1 MGKVI
6 GGITDAFGLT
16 DIKGTQQRGEQ
27 AAEAQR
33 AAALQGAQAS
43 SFRPVGMTTRF
54 GTSNFGITDVGGI
67 PRVTSAEYQ
76 VSPEL
81 RALQDQLFGL
91 TGGAMG
97 YAQGAQQAAA
107 PLGAAAQ
114 GLFGLG
120 SQFLPTG
127 TTSAPTAQE
136 QQYLN
141 MLRGVGGSLVG
152 DMGTGAS
159 GDVLSQQARLA
170 GLSGQVT
177 PRSYDPTAA
186 AQSYFNEQ
194 MSLLNPE
201 RARQE
206 QRLGASVFGRGRA
219 GLNVGDMGQPELF
232 ALGTAREQQNALLA
246 AQSRERARGELQQDI
261 GLGTTLGQQ
270 AIGTGQQGEAYRLAQ
285 LQSGLGLYGQGLGVD
300 EAARQRMLQNLGVG
314 SGLFNQGAGLLG
326 SQYGIPTQSLGA
338 LQSYLGSIG
347 AIEEL
352 GQDPFRLGLQVGGAS
367 QPGATAGA
375 NLLSSGLSNAAL
387 TQQRSGDAASAQL
400 TNFMGGMLKSAIG
413 GFGGAGGGFG
423 GIQSA
428 FSQTGLGSSGFGT
441 GLAYGNRDYGTY
453 F

>member
-16 DIKGTQQRGEQ
+16 DIKGTQERGEQ
-27 AAEAQR
+27 AAAAQR
-33 AAALQGAQAS
+33 AAAQQGATAS

-91 TGGAMG
+91 TGGAMTT
-97 YAQGAQQAAA
+97 AQGAQQAAA

-120 SQFLPTG
+120 GQYLA
-127 TTSAPTAQE
+127 TSPEQARQQYMQE
-136 QQYLN
+136 QYA
-141 MLRGVGGSLVG
+141 ML
-152 DMGTGAS
+152 
-159 GDVLSQQARLA
+159 
-170 GLSGQVT
+170 
-177 PRSYDPTAA
+177 DPI
-186 AQSYFNEQ
+186 
-194 MSLLNPE
+194 
-201 RARQE
+201 RAREE
-206 QRLGASVFGRGRA
+206 QRLGSSVFGRGRA

-232 ALGTAREQQNALLA
+232 ALASARRGQDLQLA
-246 AQSRERARGELQQDI
+246 AQAEQAAQDRTRFGA
-261 GLGTTLGQQ
+261 GLF
-270 AIGTGQQGEAYRLAQ
+270 GTGAQ
-285 LQSGLGLYGQGLGVD
+285 
-300 EAARQRMLQNLGVG
+300 
-314 SGLFNQGAGLLG
+314 LLG

-352 GQDPFRLGLQVGGAS
+352 GQEPFRLGLGVGGAS

-387 TQQRSGDAASAQL
+387 TQQRAGDAASAQL
-400 TNFMGGMLKSAIG
+400 TGMMQKLAGAAMG
-413 GFGGAGGGFG
+413 GFGGAGGFG
-423 GIQSA
+423 GMQSA

>member
-6 GGITDAFGLT
+6 GGITDAVGLT
-16 DIKGTQQRGEQ
+16 DIKGTQQRGEK

-33 AAALQGAQAS
+33 AAAQQGATAS

-91 TGGAMG
+91 TGGAMTT
-97 YAQGAQQAAA
+97 AQGAQQAAA

-120 SQFLPTG
+120 GQYLA
-127 TTSAPTAQE
+127 TSPEQARQQYMQE
-136 QQYLN
+136 QYA
-141 MLRGVGGSLVG
+141 ML
-152 DMGTGAS
+152 
-159 GDVLSQQARLA
+159 
-170 GLSGQVT
+170 
-177 PRSYDPTAA
+177 DPI
-186 AQSYFNEQ
+186 
-194 MSLLNPE
+194 
-201 RARQE
+201 RAREE
-206 QRLGASVFGRGRA
+206 QRLGSSVFGRGRA

-232 ALGTAREQQNALLA
+232 ALASARRGQDLQLA
-246 AQSRERARGELQQDI
+246 AQAEQAAQDRTRFGA
-261 GLGTTLGQQ
+261 GLF
-270 AIGTGQQGEAYRLAQ
+270 GTGAQ
-285 LQSGLGLYGQGLGVD
+285 
-300 EAARQRMLQNLGVG
+300 
-314 SGLFNQGAGLLG
+314 LLG

-352 GQDPFRLGLQVGGAS
+352 GQEPFRLGLGVGGAS

-387 TQQRSGDAASAQL
+387 TQQRAGDAASAQL
-400 TNFMGGMLKSAIG
+400 TGMMQKLAGAAMG
-413 GFGGAGGGFG
+413 GFGGAGGFG
-423 GIQSA
+423 GMQSA